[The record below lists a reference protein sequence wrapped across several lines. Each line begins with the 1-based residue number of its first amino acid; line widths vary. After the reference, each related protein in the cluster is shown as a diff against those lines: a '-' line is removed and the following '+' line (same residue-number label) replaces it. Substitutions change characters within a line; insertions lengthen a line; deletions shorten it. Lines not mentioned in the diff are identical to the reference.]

1 MGLCK
6 KPPAFHLAAC
16 AAKCY
21 FKQTS
26 FSLILLRKINENDV
40 CLKFYFAAV
49 GGGILFTKLHTFR
62 TAPKNF
68 ITPIQNSLQ
77 ETFAQPQTYATA
89 SLRNLK
95 LQYNE
100 TY

>member
-1 MGLCK
+1 MRQNVVYSKYHLAANAAKFCFEQGLCK

-49 GGGILFTKLHTFR
+49 GDGILFT
-62 TAPKNF
+62 
-68 ITPIQNSLQ
+68 
-77 ETFAQPQTYATA
+77 QPLFTSQPYP
-89 SLRNLK
+89 
-95 LQYNE
+95 
-100 TY
+100 

>member
-6 KPPAFHLAAC
+6 KPSAFHLAAQ

-26 FSLILLRKINENDV
+26 FSLILRSKINENDV

-49 GGGILFTKLHTFR
+49 GGGTLFTQPLFKTTFVGVNRQR
-62 TAPKNF
+62 TASGLF
-68 ITPIQNSLQ
+68 T
-77 ETFAQPQTYATA
+77 QPQ
-89 SLRNLK
+89 K
-95 LQYNE
+95 
-100 TY
+100 